1 MLVWAQNTEVED
13 LGSSFASAR
22 VSAPTITQE
31 IAVGFANNSSR
42 LDASYRDN
50 AVILQ
55 EITQFMQVLLKGD
68 FSSRAIVVDGAA
80 SPLGKEDYNRRLA
93 LRRAEAVRDYLY
105 TIEGSERIR
114 IEVVSNGEDWDTFTR
129 DILVNYS
136 RPNRDKVIE
145 IIRSDRSHDDKEALL
160 RALDNGATYRILVEK
175 HMASARHAAVI
186 RVVEIADLEPKSAP
200 ITLDID
206 ISSENLR
213 IAQPKWTVEQA
224 VIPSEVT
231 LNSEKES
238 DVDAKSLDVAP
249 VITKAADG
257 NEMRYPVV
265 ALRSN
270 LIVPALN
277 FGVEVPIGTNW
288 SVGADY
294 YYPWVWPKRDN
305 KNCFELLAWGI
316 EGRYWFGKSRTVFDR
331 LQGHSL
337 GLYGY
342 MGYYDFERN
351 FHGHQ
356 GEFANVGLDYTYAMS
371 VGKRKSVHFEFS
383 LGLGFIYSQARKY
396 TVIEANGPLISDK
409 ITKTVVFFGPTKA
422 NISLVVPIFQRVKP
436 NDKQRGNE

>member
-1 MLVWAQNTEVED
+1 MLVWAQNTEVEG

-55 EITQFMQVLLKGD
+55 EITQFMQVLLKED

-114 IEVVSNGEDWDTFTR
+114 IEVVSNGEDWDSFTR
-129 DILVNYS
+129 DILANYS

-145 IIRSDRSHDDKEALL
+145 IIRSNRSHDVKEALL

-175 HMASARHAAVI
+175 HMASARNAAVI
-186 RVVEIADLEPKSAP
+186 RIVEIADLAPKSTP
-200 ITLDID
+200 IALDID
-206 ISSENLR
+206 MSSEDLR
-213 IAQPKWTVEQA
+213 IAQQKWNAEQT
-224 VIPSEVT
+224 VIPSELT
-231 LNSEKES
+231 LKSKKES
-238 DVDAKSLDVAP
+238 GVDAESLDVAP
-249 VITKAADG
+249 VITKAADD
-257 NEMRYPVV
+257 EEVRYPVV

-270 LIVPALN
+270 LMVPALN

-337 GLYGY
+337 GLYSY

>member
-68 FSSRAIVVDGAA
+68 LSSRAIVVDGAA

-270 LIVPALN
+270 LMVPALN

-436 NDKQRGNE
+436 NDQEANR